1 MEVIIKLKDTSVQK
15 LEGVLGN
22 RLPILSD
29 AKGAGASDLRAPACS
44 LSSSLKNGSG
54 LLPLS
59 NMTLIL
65 PHTLLDRKRC
75 HNW

>member
-1 MEVIIKLKDTSVQK
+1 MEVIIKLKDISTQK

-22 RLPILSD
+22 RLPISSD

-54 LLPLS
+54 GW
-59 NMTLIL
+59 I
-65 PHTLLDRKRC
+65 
-75 HNW
+75 